1 MGSSDCSDLS
11 RFAQYCARKRMTL
24 DVSRE
29 AVFLSSNLKGL
40 KRRHGNNIHRH
51 GFVVGGSTANLA

>member
-1 MGSSDCSDLS
+1 
-11 RFAQYCARKRMTL
+11 MTL